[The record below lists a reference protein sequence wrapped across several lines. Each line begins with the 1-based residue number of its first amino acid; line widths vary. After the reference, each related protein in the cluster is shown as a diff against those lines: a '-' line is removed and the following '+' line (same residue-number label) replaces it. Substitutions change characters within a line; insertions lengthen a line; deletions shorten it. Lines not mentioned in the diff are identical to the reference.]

1 MAAAWIGL
9 GVSAVSGILGGIG
22 SSRQD
27 AAARRAQDAQN
38 KYNKQVWAFNKE
50 KIGLDYDQSVKI
62 FNAGVRNEET
72 LAAFKDQ
79 TNLDDY
85 LYKLRIQDFEYQTQ
99 MRQYRK
105 SEELYGQQLTYN
117 AMAQQA
123 ANEAEYRRLQD
134 ATNEIAY
141 QNQDII
147 LKYLDTQGI
156 TAVKGQQGRSAEK
169 AEQVQLAALG
179 RNQAILFDSLLSAR
193 GETEAAL
200 KKIAADKYGAD
211 LSAQAARMLQ
221 PDRSPTIPSPLKTPR
236 AEMVAPRA
244 PTIYDYGPKP
254 VKGAAVQ
261 SGLSGWSTAIG
272 GVASGI
278 AGLATQSKTNFSLG
292 SSLSQGTNIPVAQMP
307 KGMQF

>member
-1 MAAAWIGL
+1 MAFPFAAVGAVMSIG
-9 GVSAVSGILGGIG
+9 SSIMGGIG
-22 SSRQD
+22 ASSAD
-27 AAARRAQDAQN
+27 AAARRAQAAQN
-38 KYNKQVWAFNKE
+38 KYNKQVWAFNKQ
-50 KIGLDYDQSVKI
+50 KTNLDYDQSVKI

-79 TNLDDY
+79 TNIDDY

-105 SEELYGQQLTYN
+105 SEDLYGQQMTFN
-117 AMAQQA
+117 ALAQQA

-141 QNQDII
+141 QNQDIVI
-147 LKYLDTQGI
+147 KALDTQGI

-221 PDRSPTIPSPLKTPR
+221 PERLPTSPRPLKTPR

-254 VKGAAVQ
+254 VKGVAAQ
-261 SGLSGWSTAIG
+261 SGLSGWASALG

-278 AGLATQSKTNFSLG
+278 AGLAP
-292 SSLSQGTNIPVAQMP
+292 SQKFEVP
-307 KGMQF
+307 KDKP

>member
-1 MAAAWIGL
+1 MAL
-9 GVSAVSGILGGIG
+9 GIVSGIIGVGSSIIGGIG
-22 SSRQD
+22 SSQAD

-38 KYNKQVWAFNKE
+38 KYNKQVWSFNKQ
-50 KIGLDYDQSVKI
+50 KVNLDYDQAVKI
-62 FNAGVRNEET
+62 FNSGVRNEET
-72 LAAFKDQ
+72 LAAFKDK

-85 LYKLRIQDFEYQTQ
+85 LYKLKIQDFEYQTQ

-105 SEELYGQQLTYN
+105 SEELYGQQLTFN
-117 AMAQQA
+117 ALAQQA

-141 QNQDII
+141 QNQDIVI
-147 LKYLDTQGI
+147 KALDTEGI

-179 RNQAILFDSLLSAR
+179 RNQAILFDSLISAR

-221 PDRSPTIPSPLKTPR
+221 PERTPAIPKPLKTPR

-254 VKGAAVQ
+254 VKGAAAQ
-261 SGLSGWSTAIG
+261 SGISGWATALG

-278 AGLATQSKTNFSLG
+278 AGLASPSKSTVEVPKSNPKTQS
-292 SSLSQGTNIPVAQMP
+292 
-307 KGMQF
+307 

>member
-1 MAAAWIGL
+1 MADPISAIIGI
-9 GVSAVSGILGGIG
+9 GSSIIGGIG
-22 SSRQD
+22 SSQSD
-27 AAARRAQDAQN
+27 AAARRAQSAQN
-38 KYNKQVWAFNKE
+38 KYNKQVWAFNKQ
-50 KIGLDYDQSVKI
+50 KINLDYDQAVKN

-79 TNLDDY
+79 TNIDDF

-105 SEELYGQQLTYN
+105 SEELYGQQLTFN
-117 AMAQQA
+117 ALAQQA

-141 QNQDII
+141 QNQDIVI
-147 LKYLDTQGI
+147 KALDTEGI

-169 AEQVQLAALG
+169 GEQAQLAALG
-179 RNQAILFDSLLSAR
+179 RNQAILFDSLVSAR

-221 PDRSPTIPSPLKTPR
+221 PERSPAIPKPLKTPR

-254 VKGAAVQ
+254 VKGAAAQ
-261 SGLSGWSTAIG
+261 SGISGWATALG
-272 GVASGI
+272 GVAEGI
-278 AGLATQSKTNFSLG
+278 AGFANAGG
-292 SSLSQGTNIPVAQMP
+292 SSKYATSFELPSWG
-307 KGMQF
+307 K

>member
-1 MAAAWIGL
+1 MPFNVIG
-9 GVSAVSGILGGIG
+9 AVVGIG
-22 SSRQD
+22 SAIMGGISSSQSSS
-27 AAARRAQDAQN
+27 AQKNAIE
-38 KYNKQVWAFNKE
+38 KQYEYDKEVWKANQA
-50 KIGLDYDQSVKI
+50 KITLDYDQAVKN
-62 FNAGVRNEET
+62 FNAGVRNEAT
-72 LAAFKDQ
+72 LAAFKDK

-85 LYKLRIQDFEYQTQ
+85 LYKLKIQNFEYQTQ

-117 AMAQQA
+117 SLAQQA

-147 LKYLDTQGI
+147 IKALDTEGI

-169 AEQVQLAALG
+169 GEQAQLAALG

-221 PDRSPTIPSPLKTPR
+221 PERTPDAPKPLKTPK
-236 AEMVAPRA
+236 AVMVAPRK
-244 PTIYDYGPKP
+244 PTVYDFGPEP
-254 VKGAAVQ
+254 IKGAMSTSSF
-261 SGLSGWSTAIG
+261 SGWANALSGVGS
-272 GVASGI
+272 SI
-278 AGLATQSKTNFSLG
+278 AGLANAKVFEPR
-292 SSLSQGTNIPVAQMP
+292 SSSQPSSQPAPAP
-307 KGMQF
+307 KK

>member
-1 MAAAWIGL
+1 MVIDPFTAVGSVLSIG
-9 GVSAVSGILGGIG
+9 SSILGGIG
-22 SSRQD
+22 ASSAD
-27 AAARRAQDAQN
+27 AAARRAQAAQN
-38 KYNKQVWAFNKE
+38 KYNKQVWKFNKE
-50 KIGLDYDQSVKI
+50 KIKLDYDQAVKN

-85 LYKLRIQDFEYQTQ
+85 LYKLRIQAFEYNTQ

-105 SEELYGQQLTYN
+105 SEDLYGQQLSFN

-141 QNQDII
+141 QNQDVVI
-147 LKYLDTQGI
+147 KALDTEGI
-156 TAVKGQQGRSAEK
+156 SAVKGQQGRSADK
-169 AEQVQLAALG
+169 AEQVNLAALG

-211 LSAQAARMLQ
+211 LSAQAARMLE
-221 PDRSPTIPSPLKTPR
+221 PERAPATPKPLKTPR

-244 PTIYDYGPKP
+244 PTIYDFGPKP
-254 VKGAAVQ
+254 IATAAAQ
-261 SGLSGWSTAIG
+261 SGISGWATAIG

-278 AGLATQSKTNFSLG
+278 AGLAP
-292 SSLSQGTNIPVAQMP
+292 SQKFEVP
-307 KGMQF
+307 KGKT